1 MTSEGECV
9 QITLFLWHVYTIM
22 CDRFFKFLFSFAESS
37 ISCISREFVLADE
50 PAAVVVRIEKAVIN
64 QTGVEFEYRDDP
76 EFTTVT
82 PKTVIPG

>member
-1 MTSEGECV
+1 
-9 QITLFLWHVYTIM
+9 M
-22 CDRFFKFLFSFAESS
+22 CDFLKFSFAESS

-50 PAAVVVRIEKAVIN
+50 PAAVVVRIDKAVIN

-76 EFTTVT
+76 DFTAVT